1 MRILC
6 THVTVVHYWIAGI
19 EQPTGF
25 AIDWISGNMFV
36 SSFRSTSSSI
46 LVCSLEGEMV
56 ATVIE
61 DGFHIHS
68 LALDPIRGKLYWSNW
83 SGDNYSVHQ
92 ARMDGSEEKM
102 LVSRRDD
109 DTLHSPQSK

>member
-1 MRILC
+1 M
-6 THVTVVHYWIAGI
+6 HMTVLFHLIAGI

-25 AIDWISGNMFV
+25 AVDWISGNMFV
-36 SSFRSTSSSI
+36 SSSRSISSHI

-61 DGFHIHS
+61 DGYFQIRS

-83 SGDNYSVHQ
+83 NGDSYSIHQ
-92 ARMDGSEEKM
+92 SHMDGNEQKK
-102 LVSRRDD
+102 LVSHREDE
-109 DTLHSPQSK
+109 TLHSPQSK

>member
-1 MRILC
+1 MTVLC
-6 THVTVVHYWIAGI
+6 YWITGI

-36 SSFRSTSSSI
+36 SSFRSTSSNI

-61 DGFHIHS
+61 DSFHIRS
-68 LALDPIRGKLYWSNW
+68 IALDPIRGKLYWSNW
-83 SGDNYSVHQ
+83 SGDNYSLHQ
-92 ARMDGSEEKM
+92 AHMDGSEQKM

-109 DTLHSPQSK
+109 DALHSPQSK